1 MNTDL
6 NSLLNGSSTGT
17 SIPSFSLPAGFT
29 TLFTIFTITTS
40 IASIVILIFYVLNAV
55 TTYRAH
61 RANIEMRDILRE
73 MNERDKARSAPVASP
88 KLPAAPQE
96 DPTTNTPPSGM

>member
-6 NSLLNGSSTGT
+6 NSLLNGSSTDT
-17 SIPSFSLPAGFT
+17 SIPSLALPAQLT
-29 TLFTIFTITTS
+29 TLITVFTIC
-40 IASIVILIFYVLNAV
+40 ASVASVIIVVLYFINAL

-73 MNERDKARSAPVASP
+73 MNERDKARSNPAPAHPEPVAADS
-88 KLPAAPQE
+88 E
-96 DPTTNTPPSGM
+96 TTKNM